1 MITSIRLYK
10 YSYTR
15 AQDGSTK
22 YTAEEITNQML
33 VPMNDTAAL
42 DQALDMSSVILANH
56 DKKPLRQFTRIRI
69 DITDSNDYTE
79 KIYRVVDRDGVDI
92 IEEGDPPTYRHN
104 LTLLEITKLL
114 ERVDVDSMLFTDY
127 LKPTSLHRAV
137 IPIIELTTTLS
148 HYDPIFQYADGTSD
162 EKKVRSAVIV
172 GDVLSKIDAVVKV
185 PLNDLF
191 VDEIELEM
199 AYLCVS
205 PVKNPSE
212 FEFIY
217 DSTTGVEAPYTFK
230 ESGSYTVE
238 AHYKLDQTYAELRW
252 EIECVASEVYD
263 KHHQYTIASVIDR
276 LLSCASLRREGV
288 DDMRYVLDEK
298 IRERLA
304 AITSP
309 EFAFTQGTLREA
321 LAPIEGEINA
331 EARLIPSTADD
342 SVWNTITFDFL
353 GNAEEENRYNNESFY
368 RYDAMASSDNYS
380 TEFVSHIQNGTLSN
394 RDGAYTVTD
403 PYIGGSK
410 SVRTEAANFEITETS
425 AIIKVNF
432 PIHALKKVEL
442 IGTDGKSYDIT
453 QNVLEQAD
461 YAILPSKHG
470 AGPYCK
476 DQFIYW
482 TYGSNKIEGLG
493 VVREYAPMASYA
505 IANIASFYASDK
517 APQCLVDYKF
527 RVSYIPLVNFKA
539 RQFKPVIDGLEERNA
554 LYYNQ
559 SGSVVDISSYGK
571 NIRGAIIRSGNTEYA
586 LSQVLDNLLDCPRIG
601 MWQKDGQDIYYCYEV
616 SREITTCL
624 DSYIKVTSYWS
635 KNYNK
640 LNSYIGLKRAV
651 RQYEISERESVERN
665 LDYQDF
671 AIVSATAPT
680 DEDSH
685 LTGDGFAHDSV
696 ISEYRSAF
704 LGIKPP
710 YEENTSLSYAY
721 VTTIDK
727 NSNERNGLIPVS
739 CVPFGSSVVAY
750 FAFNDNYS
758 IEMEASGRYGTYA
771 LQDYTRYTDDYGRF
785 KYLKVVLGNTLSL
798 AGLKENT
805 NIANS
810 LPGIPE
816 GVRVYHNKLHCPFE
830 AHPFIV
836 EKDSREKISVT
847 LQQNF
852 CSDSPDIWVTDEI
865 AKLSPLVATRRIVVK
880 HVFFVKRPSKFGGTV
895 PKESYRDAI
904 LPQDELIGDTSFSE
918 WYAPKRLQD
927 IAITGDSVCI
937 FPAPYLPGEMDGFIF
952 PDNICGYGILTS
964 DDKLVIY
971 RDKEIKSGDDIDALW
986 LKFRHP
992 KQIF

>member
-1 MITSIRLYK
+1 
-10 YSYTR
+10 
-15 AQDGSTK
+15 
-22 YTAEEITNQML
+22 
-33 VPMNDTAAL
+33 
-42 DQALDMSSVILANH
+42 
-56 DKKPLRQFTRIRI
+56 
-69 DITDSNDYTE
+69 
-79 KIYRVVDRDGVDI
+79 
-92 IEEGDPPTYRHN
+92 
-104 LTLLEITKLL
+104 
-114 ERVDVDSMLFTDY
+114 
-127 LKPTSLHRAV
+127 
-137 IPIIELTTTLS
+137 
-148 HYDPIFQYADGTSD
+148 
-162 EKKVRSAVIV
+162 
-172 GDVLSKIDAVVKV
+172 
-185 PLNDLF
+185 
-191 VDEIELEM
+191 
-199 AYLCVS
+199 
-205 PVKNPSE
+205 
-212 FEFIY
+212 
-217 DSTTGVEAPYTFK
+217 
-230 ESGSYTVE
+230 
-238 AHYKLDQTYAELRW
+238 
-252 EIECVASEVYD
+252 
-263 KHHQYTIASVIDR
+263 
-276 LLSCASLRREGV
+276 
-288 DDMRYVLDEK
+288 
-298 IRERLA
+298 
-304 AITSP
+304 
-309 EFAFTQGTLREA
+309 
-321 LAPIEGEINA
+321 
-331 EARLIPSTADD
+331 
-342 SVWNTITFDFL
+342 
-353 GNAEEENRYNNESFY
+353 
-368 RYDAMASSDNYS
+368 
-380 TEFVSHIQNGTLSN
+380 
-394 RDGAYTVTD
+394 
-403 PYIGGSK
+403 
-410 SVRTEAANFEITETS
+410 
-425 AIIKVNF
+425 
-432 PIHALKKVEL
+432 
-442 IGTDGKSYDIT
+442 
-453 QNVLEQAD
+453 
-461 YAILPSKHG
+461 
-470 AGPYCK
+470 
-476 DQFIYW
+476 
-482 TYGSNKIEGLG
+482 
-493 VVREYAPMASYA
+493 
-505 IANIASFYASDK
+505 
-517 APQCLVDYKF
+517 
-527 RVSYIPLVNFKA
+527 
-539 RQFKPVIDGLEERNA
+539 
-554 LYYNQ
+554 
-559 SGSVVDISSYGK
+559 
-571 NIRGAIIRSGNTEYA
+571 
-586 LSQVLDNLLDCPRIG
+586 

-685 LTGDGFAHDSV
+685 LTGDGYAHDSV

-918 WYAPKRLQD
+918 WYAPIRLQD